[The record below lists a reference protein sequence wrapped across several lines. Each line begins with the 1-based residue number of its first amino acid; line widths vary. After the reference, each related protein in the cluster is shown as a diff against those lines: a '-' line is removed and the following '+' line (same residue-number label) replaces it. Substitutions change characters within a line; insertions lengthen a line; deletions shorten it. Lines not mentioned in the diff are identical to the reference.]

1 MPTDQGTVP
10 LSRHLART
18 LGPPVWAAR
27 RRVLTSLGL
36 LILAK
41 LVMVAVPMVLK
52 VVVDELSQPSNVL
65 VLPVF
70 LLIAYALLRFLGTLF
85 NELRDVVF
93 SPVLHQVVAEFNE
106 RTFAHL
112 HRLGPRFHV
121 TRQTGS
127 LARDVERG
135 TAGITFLLGTT
146 LFTVLPT
153 LFEIVVVAAVLAIGY
168 DIGFTIIVVLALLG
182 YGAFTFAL
190 TERRAVLQRAM
201 NAADSATSGR
211 LVDTLLNYETV
222 KFYTN
227 EHYELV
233 RFRKLLKRW
242 RQTGVSN
249 QHALSVLHIGQS
261 AIIAVGVA
269 SVMLLAGR
277 EVALGNM
284 TVGSLVLVNAYI
296 IQISLPLNTLGMVF
310 RQSKDAVI
318 NAERLFSLLATPPE
332 IDETRTHAP
341 LQLTR
346 GEVRFESV
354 DFSYEP
360 GRQILWNVDFRI
372 PPGATVAVVGGSGS
386 GKSTLARLLFR
397 FYDPDSG
404 RITIDDQALNAVDQK
419 SLRAHIGMVPQDTA
433 LFNETVAYNI
443 AYGRPGASMAEII
456 EAARAA
462 HIHEFINALPAQ
474 YDTMVG
480 ERGVKLSGG
489 ERQRIAIARAILK
502 NPPILIFD
510 EATSALDTMAERA
523 IQNELAQLS
532 RDRTTLIIAHRLS
545 TVVDADEI
553 LVLDQGRIVERGTH
567 EALLASQGIY
577 AQMWNLQLK
586 QSELERTARRLSKQP
601 VNMVTLVA
609 SVLDGLRP
617 LIEERSIELYTFMGS
632 QAYRVTGDP
641 STLQQVVSE
650 LCMNAIAVS
659 PPGGRMELRLDA
671 ADGNALLSITDG
683 RDDEAIVAREDGIES
698 ALPMEASTIFDPMH
712 IRALVEGQGGKL
724 LTSVPPSG
732 RGETRLLSLPLRAVA
747 SEAAGPDRTE
757 GGTISLAGISV
768 MVVDDQ
774 ADVLEQIGAV
784 LETYDA
790 SVLPMNSGKAAL
802 EHLTRTPSE
811 QWPDVLLCD
820 LSLGDEDGHQV
831 LQEIRSIE
839 SQRAT
844 ALPDLM
850 PAVALTGRTRPMDRM
865 RALLA
870 GFQVHLAKP
879 VEPAELAGTIATL
892 ARVSRP
898 PRASSIP
905 SDPPRDRRPE
915 PHHDFRSRSAP

>member
-1 MPTDQGTVP
+1 MAQDQGAMP
-10 LSRHLART
+10 ISRQLART
-18 LGPPVWAAR
+18 LGPSVWAAR
-27 RRVLTSLGL
+27 RRVLSALAL

-52 VVVDELSQPSNVL
+52 AIVDELGEPAGLL

-70 LLIAYALLRFLGTLF
+70 LLLAYALLRFLGTLF

-93 SPVLHQVVAEFNE
+93 APVLHQVVADFNE

-121 TRQTGS
+121 ARQTGS

-135 TAGITFLLGTT
+135 AAGITFLLGTT
-146 LFTVLPT
+146 LFTVVPT
-153 LFEIVVVAAVLAIGY
+153 LFEIAAVALVLAVGY
-168 DIGFTIIVVLALLG
+168 DVRFTLIVVLALLG
-182 YGAFTFAL
+182 YGTFTFAL
-190 TERRAVLQRAM
+190 TERRAALQRAM
-201 NAADSATSGR
+201 NAADSAASGR

-233 RFRKLLKRW
+233 RFRKLLERW
-242 RQTGVSN
+242 REAGVAN
-249 QHALSVLHIGQS
+249 QRALSVMHVGQS
-261 AIIAVGVA
+261 AIIAMGVA
-269 SVMLLAGR
+269 AVMLLAGS
-277 EVALGNM
+277 EVVAGGM

-318 NAERLFSLLATPPE
+318 NAERLFALLDTPPE
-332 IDETRTHAP
+332 ADEARRLPP
-341 LQLTR
+341 LDFKQ
-346 GEVRFESV
+346 GEVRFEAV
-354 DFSYEP
+354 DFGYEP

-372 PPGATVAVVGGSGS
+372 PPGSTVAVVGGSGS

-397 FYDPDSG
+397 FYEPDAG
-404 RITIDDQALNAVDQK
+404 RIAIDGQDLAAVDQK

-462 HIHEFINALPAQ
+462 RIHEFIDALPAQ

-523 IQNELAQLS
+523 IQTELAQLS

-567 EALLASQGIY
+567 DALLAGQGMY

-586 QSELERTARRLSKQP
+586 QSELERTSRQLSRQP
-601 VNMVTLVA
+601 VNMVALVA
-609 SVLDGLRP
+609 GVLDGLRP
-617 LIEERSIELYTFMGS
+617 LIEERAIELYTFMGS
-632 QAYRVTGDP
+632 QAHRVTGDP
-641 STLQQVVSE
+641 STLQQIVSE

-683 RDDEAIVAREDGIES
+683 RDDEAIVALEHGAAPPPLAPDG
-698 ALPMEASTIFDPMH
+698 STVFDPMH

-724 LTSVPPSG
+724 STRIPPAG
-732 RGETRLLSLPLRAVA
+732 RGESRILSLPLRAVA
-747 SEAAGPDRTE
+747 AEAPPEHERPGAV
-757 GGTISLAGISV
+757 SLAGIRV
-768 MVVDDQ
+768 MTVDDQ
-774 ADVLEQIGAV
+774 
-784 LETYDA
+784 
-790 SVLPMNSGKAAL
+790 P
-802 EHLTRTPSE
+802 
-811 QWPDVLLCD
+811 
-820 LSLGDEDGHQV
+820 
-831 LQEIRSIE
+831 E
-839 SQRAT
+839 SW
-844 ALPDLM
+844 
-850 PAVALTGRTRPMDRM
+850 
-865 RALLA
+865 
-870 GFQVHLAKP
+870 
-879 VEPAELAGTIATL
+879 
-892 ARVSRP
+892 
-898 PRASSIP
+898 
-905 SDPPRDRRPE
+905 
-915 PHHDFRSRSAP
+915 SRSARCWNPTRRRYCPWARAARPWPIWTAPLPASGPTCCCAICRWARRTATRSCRRSAASSPGVRRPCRTSCPPSR

>member
-1 MPTDQGTVP
+1 MAQDPSAKP
-10 LSRHLART
+10 LVQQLART
-18 LGPPVWAAR
+18 LGPPIWAAR
-27 RRVLTSLGL
+27 RRVLTALAL

-52 VVVDELSQPSNVL
+52 SVVDELSQPTHPL

-70 LLIAYALLRFLGTLF
+70 LLLAYALLRFLGTLF

-112 HRLGPRFHV
+112 HRLGPRFHIA
-121 TRQTGS
+121 RQTGS
-127 LARDVERG
+127 LARDVDRG
-135 TAGITFLLGTT
+135 SAGITFLLGTT
-146 LFTVLPT
+146 LFTVVPT
-153 LFEIVVVAAVLAIGY
+153 LFEIGVVAVVLAIGY
-168 DIGFTIIVVLALLG
+168 DIWFTVIVVLALLG
-182 YGAFTFAL
+182 YGIFTFAL
-190 TERRAVLQRAM
+190 TERRAALQREM
-201 NAADSATSGR
+201 NVADSATSGR

-227 EHYELV
+227 ERYELV
-233 RFRKLLKRW
+233 RFRKLLERW
-242 RQTGVSN
+242 RQAGVAN
-249 QHALSVLHIGQS
+249 QHALSVLHVGQS
-261 AIIAVGVA
+261 AIIAMGVA

-277 EVALGNM
+277 EVVLDHM

-310 RQSKDAVI
+310 RQSKDAII
-318 NAERLFSLLATPPE
+318 NAERLFALLDTPPE
-332 IDETRTHAP
+332 ADEARQLPP
-341 LQLTR
+341 LDFKR

-397 FYDPDSG
+397 FYEPDTG
-404 RITIDDQALNAVDQK
+404 RITIDDQDLAGVDQK

-462 HIHEFINALPAQ
+462 RIHEFINALPAQ

-523 IQNELAQLS
+523 IQTELAQLS

-567 EALLASQGIY
+567 EALLAGQGMY

-586 QSELERTARRLSKQP
+586 QSELERTSRQLSRQP
-601 VNMVTLVA
+601 VNMVALVA

-617 LIEERSIELYTFMGS
+617 LIEERAIELYTFMGS
-632 QAYRVTGDP
+632 HPYRVTGDP

-659 PPGGRMELRLDA
+659 PPGGRMELRLDTT
-671 ADGNALLSITDG
+671 DGNAQLSITDG
-683 RDDEAIVAREDGIES
+683 RDDEAIVALEHGAAPPPLPPDGS
-698 ALPMEASTIFDPMH
+698 AVFDPMH
-712 IRALVEGQGGKL
+712 IRAVVEGQGGKL
-724 LTSVPPSG
+724 TTHAVRTG
-732 RGETRLLSLPLRAVA
+732 RGETRVLSLPLRAVA
-747 SEAAGPDRTE
+747 EETPPAHGKAGEVLLD
-757 GGTISLAGISV
+757 GITV
-768 MVVDDQ
+768 MAVDDQ
-774 ADVLEQIGAV
+774 AEVLEQIGAV
-784 LETYDA
+784 LETYRA
-790 SVLPMNSGKAAL
+790 KVLPMDSGRAAL
-802 EHLTRTPSE
+802 SYLERTPSE

-831 LQEIRSIE
+831 LQEIRALESRRSI
-839 SQRAT
+839 S
-844 ALPDLM
+844 LPDLM
-850 PAVALTGRTRPMDRM
+850 PAVALTGRTQPMDRM

-879 VEPAELAGTIATL
+879 VNPDELAATVATL
-892 ARVSRP
+892 ARDHARP
-898 PRASSIP
+898 AS
-905 SDPPRDRRPE
+905 PPGP
-915 PHHDFRSRSAP
+915 AA